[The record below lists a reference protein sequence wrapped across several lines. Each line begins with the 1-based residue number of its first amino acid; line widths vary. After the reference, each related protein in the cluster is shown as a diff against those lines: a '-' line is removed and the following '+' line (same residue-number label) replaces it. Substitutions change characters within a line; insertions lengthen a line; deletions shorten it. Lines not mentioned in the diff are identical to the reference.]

1 VRSVGS
7 MGLTRRTRPRPIVE
21 RLRRWQ
27 RIGGLVLLLLTALP
41 GLASAAAPAWRVV
54 AQTNSTVAP
63 GGTTTFRVEVKNT
76 GDATAGGSPMAFS
89 GSMSSGL
96 QVTAIS
102 VVAPTPSAWSC
113 FTRSLPARTVSC
125 SNSSDTVLSQAR
137 VLFEVTAQATSS
149 EGAIEVGTFGM
160 TGGGAS
166 LSTSPAPIAVSS
178 TLPDFGIDV
187 LDGATTEDAAGSLST
202 QAGAHPY
209 ATSVSL
215 QLNTV
220 HNPAPLIGDLWPVEA
235 VRDVVTDLP
244 PGLVGNPSGLA
255 QCTTAELAN
264 GAATGARPLCAPSS
278 QVGTAVIRLNGKA
291 GVFDALGPLPVFNMV
306 PPPGVPARFGFNVL
320 GVLVTLDARVRSG
333 SDYGLSVVASNT
345 AEAIP
350 IAGTTVTFWGVPSDT
365 SHDPERACPGQKG
378 PWDAGPSCTSS
389 APRAAFL
396 RNPTSCEPAPGS
408 PVDDGLATTMHVD
421 SWAHPGRVGADGLP
435 DLSDPAWKSTSY
447 VTHEPPG
454 YPFPEGDWGAHV
466 LPTGC
471 DAVPFSP
478 TLAGLPEAGA
488 KPGAPTGF
496 NFDVTL
502 PQSDDPLTVG
512 SSDLRKAVVTLPQ
525 GIRVSPSAANGR
537 QACSSAQ
544 IALHSAAEPTCPD
557 ASKIGSVRI
566 ETPLLPDP
574 LEGSVYLA
582 AQNDNPFNSLLAIYF
597 VVHGPGVIVKLAGH
611 VQADPVT
618 GQLTTAFD
626 DNPQL
631 PFSRLHLAVD
641 GGPHAALV
649 LPQQCG
655 SYTTTGTLTS
665 WSGKTV
671 PSNSA
676 FSVSG
681 DAAECS
687 GGMTFSPGFAA
698 GTENPIAGED
708 STFNLRL
715 TRDDRDQQISSLE
728 VTTPQGLT
736 GVLKGISPC
745 PESVL
750 AAFPN
755 PPIAGKGAAELALP
769 SCPAASQVGRVIVG
783 AGAGTDPFY
792 AQTGK
797 AYLAGPYRGAPL
809 SLAVTVPAVA
819 GPFDLGTVLVRNAI
833 HVDPIDAHL
842 TVKSDPLPTIL
853 QGIPLDVRDIRISMD
868 RPNFMLNPTSCNEMS
883 IGAQVKSTAGSLA
896 TPSNRFQ
903 VGECSRLGFKPKLT
917 LRLRGG
923 TKRTQHPALTAILR
937 PRPGDA
943 NISRVSVALPKSEF
957 LDQAH
962 LVNICTRAQFAASA
976 CPRGAIYGHATVIT
990 PLFDEPLTG
999 PVYLRSSRNLLPDLV
1014 PDLRGPA
1021 NLPIRIE
1028 SAGRIDEIGGGIRN
1042 TFDFIP
1048 DAPFTKLVMRLKGGN
1063 KGLLQNSRNICR
1075 RAFRATVKM
1084 DAHNGKVHDT
1094 RPMLKASCPK
1104 KGKRN
1109 KKR

>member
-1 VRSVGS
+1 

-631 PFSRLHLAVD
+631 PFSRLHLAFD

-698 GTENPIAGED
+698 GTDSPIAGSS
-708 STFNLRL
+708 STFHLRL
-715 TRDDRDQQISSLE
+715 TRADRDQELKALTVEMPS
-728 VTTPQGLT
+728 GLT
-736 GVLKGISPC
+736 GRIA
-745 PESVL
+745 SVEL
-750 AAFPN
+750 C
-755 PPIAGKGAAELALP
+755 GAAQA
-769 SCPAASQVGRVIVG
+769 SSGACPDGSRVGSVTVG
-783 AGAGTDPFY
+783 AGAGSDPFY
-792 AQTGK
+792 VTGGR
-797 AYLAGPYRGAPL
+797 AYLTGPYKGAPYG
-809 SLAVTVPAVA
+809 LAIVVPAKA
-819 GPFDLGTVLVRNAI
+819 GPFDLGTVVVRSALF
-833 HVDPIDAHL
+833 VDKHTAD
-842 TVKSDPLPTIL
+842 VSVVSDPLPTIL
-853 QGIPLDVRDIRISMD
+853 QGIPLDVRDVRVSID
-868 RPNFMLNPTSCNEMS
+868 KDGFFLNPTSCAEKT
-883 IGAQVKSTAGSLA
+883 IRGVIESTAGA
-896 TPSNRFQ
+896 TAQVSSRFQ
-903 VGECSRLGFKPKLT
+903 AGECANLDFEPRLVLAVGGRGHTARNRTTPLT
-917 LRLRGG
+917 ATLTMPRGG
-923 TKRTQHPALTAILR
+923 ANLR
-937 PRPGDA
+937 FV
-943 NISRVSVALPKSEF
+943 RVVLPKAINAR
-957 LDQAH
+957 LTVIQDA
-962 LVNICTRAQFAASA
+962 CTRAEFEADISK
-976 CPRGAIYGHATVIT
+976 CDHARAGTAKAVT
-990 PLFDEPLTG
+990 PLLRAPLTG
-999 PVYLRSSRNLLPDLV
+999 NAYFVKNGHGIPDLFV
-1014 PDLRGPA
+1014 ALRGQ
-1021 NLPIRIE
+1021 
-1028 SAGRIDEIGGGIRN
+1028 IDFDLIGKVTIVRN
-1042 TFDFIP
+1042 TFLTNTFDSVPDVPVTSFTLKLFGDPKNGSVGAAANLCAAKSRRQKAELDFKAQNGRMIERHQR
-1048 DAPFTKLVMRLKGGN
+1048 LVIRGCSK
-1063 KGLLQNSRNICR
+1063 Q
-1075 RAFRATVKM
+1075 A
-1084 DAHNGKVHDT
+1084 
-1094 RPMLKASCPK
+1094 
-1104 KGKRN
+1104 KGKRAGHV
-1109 KKR
+1109 RGR